1 MQLIRSVREM
11 QDWSLAARRTGLR
24 IGLVPTM
31 GYLHDGHLSL
41 VRQARARADRCV
53 LSIFVNPIQF
63 LPGEDLARYPR
74 DLPRDERLCEGAGV
88 DVVFHP
94 DASALYA
101 PDFSTYVEETAL
113 GGGLCGASRPG
124 HFRGV
129 TTVVAKLFNCVLPD
143 VAVFGQKD
151 AQQARVIQRMA
162 RDLDF
167 PVAIVVAPIVRE
179 ADGLAM
185 SSRNKYLTGGL
196 RQDALCLRRALDT
209 AELLFTS
216 GERSPDALR
225 SAMEAVIRRV
235 PSAAIDYIEIVD
247 DRTLA
252 PVATVTDPVLVA
264 LAVKVGATRLIDNTV
279 LGVETGNAQ
288 RSTLNSQR

>member
-1 MQLIRSVREM
+1 MQLIRSVRDM
-11 QDWSLAARRTGLR
+11 QAWSLATRRAGLR

-31 GYLHDGHLSL
+31 GYLHDGHVSL
-41 VRQARARADRCV
+41 VREALARADRCV

-63 LPGEDLARYPR
+63 LPGEDLAKYPR
-74 DLPRDERLCEGAGV
+74 DLPRDERLCESAGV

-94 DASALYA
+94 EASALYA

-113 GGGLCGASRPG
+113 TGVLCGASRPG

-129 TTVVAKLFNCVLPD
+129 TTVVAKLFNGVLPD

-151 AQQARVIQRMA
+151 AQQARVIRRMA

-167 PVAIVVAPIVRE
+167 PVEIVVAPTVRE

-185 SSRNKYLTGGL
+185 SSRNKYLTGSL
-196 RQDALCLRRALDT
+196 RQDALCLRQALDE
-209 AELLFTS
+209 AERRFGA
-216 GERSPDALR
+216 GERRTCALR
-225 SAMEAVIRRV
+225 DAMETVIRRV
-235 PSAAIDYIEIVD
+235 PSAAIDYVEIVD
-247 DRTLA
+247 EQTLV
-252 PVATVTDPVLVA
+252 PVETISGQVLVA

-279 LGVETGNAQ
+279 LG
-288 RSTLNSQR
+288 

>member
-1 MQLIRSVREM
+1 MQLIRSVRDM
-11 QDWSLAARRTGLR
+11 QAWSLAARRAGLR

-41 VRQARARADRCV
+41 VRESRARADRCV
-53 LSIFVNPIQF
+53 VSIFVNPLQF

-74 DLPRDERLCEGAGV
+74 DFPRDERLCETAGV

-94 DASALYA
+94 EASALYA
-101 PDFSTYVEETAL
+101 PDFSTTVEETAL
-113 GGGLCGASRPG
+113 SGGLCGASRPG

-129 TTVVAKLFNCVLPD
+129 TTVVAKLFNGVLPD

-151 AQQARVIQRMA
+151 AQQACVIRRMA

-167 PVAIVVAPIVRE
+167 PVEIVVAPIVRE

-185 SSRNKYLTGGL
+185 SSRNQYLAGSL
-196 RQDALCLRRALDT
+196 RQDALCLRQALDE
-209 AELLFTS
+209 AERLFGC
-216 GERSPDALR
+216 GERSAGVLR
-225 SAMEAVIRRV
+225 EAMEAVIRRV
-235 PSAAIDYIEIVD
+235 PTVTIDYIAIVD
-247 DRTLA
+247 EPTLT
-252 PVATVTDPVLVA
+252 PVAAVNGPVLVA

-279 LGVETGNAQ
+279 LGMEQGTGPANA
-288 RSTLNSQR
+288 